1 MDIAIDFI
9 HTRSRRHDPSTSKE
23 AAKNAASIKAHRER
37 EAIKNALL
45 NAPEGLTA
53 SEIATVTGMDY
64 YEVQRRKSEISGV
77 YQTDLKRDKKHVW
90 RAQQ

>member
-53 SEIATVTGMDY
+53 REISTVTEMDY
-64 YEVQRRKSEISGV
+64 YECQRRKSEVTGI
-77 YQTDLKRDKKHVW
+77 YQTDIKRDKQHIWK
-90 RAQQ
+90 AQQ